1 MKGKKTKKH
10 IKVYC
15 KHMHGIEWNKQT
27 TNTSKQSQTI
37 KETHNTKISS
47 KQEGKKRK
55 NRQTDRQTYR
65 QTDQKN

>member
-15 KHMHGIEWNKQT
+15 KHMHGIESNKQT

-47 KQEGKKRK
+47 KQKGMKRK
-55 NRQTDRQTYR
+55 NRQTDRQT
-65 QTDQKN
+65 DQKIEET

>member
-10 IKVYC
+10 IKVN

-47 KQEGKKRK
+47 KRKEKKE
-55 NRQTDRQTYR
+55 QTDRQT
-65 QTDQKN
+65 DQKMEET